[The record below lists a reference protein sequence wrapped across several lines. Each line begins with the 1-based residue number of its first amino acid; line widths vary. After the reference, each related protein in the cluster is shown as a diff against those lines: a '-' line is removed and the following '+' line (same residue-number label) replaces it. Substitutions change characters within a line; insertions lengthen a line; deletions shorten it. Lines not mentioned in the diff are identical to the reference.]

1 MNSDQRI
8 FSYVP
13 LVIFIFGIVLS
24 IEGCSTQKKDL
35 TEQLTGSWLRS
46 DGNYTIDISE
56 AEPDGRLVAMYF
68 NPNPIHVG
76 RSGWRI
82 KEGVL
87 QVYIEL
93 SDENYPGSIY
103 QLIYHEDT
111 DELSGTYYQAVT
123 KQTYQVYFKRKN

>member
-24 IEGCSTQKKDL
+24 IEGCSTRKKDL

-103 QLIYHEDT
+103 QLIYHEET